1 MGQTKGIV
9 CFQPLMLGG
18 AISILPRIFC
28 CYWSATWADAKSND
42 PPSISHR
49 TKRKN
54 HNSIPYRTSATNLR
68 NDEFSELPRIGGI
81 CFLVPKKRVSR
92 RPKNLQLATPTRH
105 NHLMSSVIVAWK
117 WKKQLVH
124 AGHDCPWQFGKKG
137 MITEKCFRYNV
148 AIWMYH
154 CVDSQCHW
162 FCCCGHYQIITI
174 NPSYPWVTL
183 PFSPAITIAKT
194 KE

>member
-1 MGQTKGIV
+1 MGQTNGIV

-18 AISILPRIFC
+18 LYQFYQGYLLLLLSR
-28 CYWSATWADAKSND
+28 TWVDAKSND

-68 NDEFSELPRIGGI
+68 NDDFSELPRFGGI

-124 AGHDCPWQFGKKG
+124 AGHDCPCRLEKKVY
-137 MITEKCFRYNV
+137 IATVNCDRSNV

-154 CVDSQCHW
+154 CVHYQCHW
-162 FCCCGHYQIITI
+162 FCCCGHYQVVTI
-174 NPSYPWVTL
+174 NHSYP
-183 PFSPAITIAKT
+183 
-194 KE
+194 